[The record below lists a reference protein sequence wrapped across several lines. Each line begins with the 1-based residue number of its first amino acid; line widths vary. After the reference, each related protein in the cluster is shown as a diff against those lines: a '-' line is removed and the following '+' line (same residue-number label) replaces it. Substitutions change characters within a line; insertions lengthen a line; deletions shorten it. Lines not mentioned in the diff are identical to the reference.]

1 MEFISE
7 NLTISIC
14 MAGGGAKQGRPDP
27 DFLLNNSTNNIYH
40 ILAVRL
46 QEEHRILCLG
56 SCLVLVIGLESGGP
70 DVTGLQSADSDVT
83 DIALHLTRK
92 QERS

>member
-1 MEFISE
+1 MSE
-7 NLTISIC
+7 HPTILIFHRW
-14 MAGGGAKQGRPDP
+14 GEAKADLIQ
-27 DFLLNNSTNNIYH
+27 IIIWKYH

-46 QEEHRILCLG
+46 QEEHRILRLG
-56 SCLVLVIGLESGGP
+56 SRLVLVIGLESGAP

-83 DIALHLTRK
+83 DIALHLTRQ